1 VGTGTTACIA
11 ITITDDNNLEG
22 DHTFTVD
29 LLNIQIIGDDL
40 RRMVSMIG
48 IGSPSSTT
56 VTIQDP
62 EGMLSVPSRMDLL
75 CIVDIQI
82 SKQEVRVPH
91 HFAMWFGN
99 TLLVHLVYCFLA
111 LNFVH

>member
-1 VGTGTTACIA
+1 MDFSAPSLDFSFPVGTGTTACID

-62 EGMLSVPSRMDLL
+62 EGMLSVPSRIDLL
-75 CIVDIQI
+75 CIADIQI
-82 SKQEVRVPH
+82 SKQEVCH
-91 HFAMWFGN
+91 
-99 TLLVHLVYCFLA
+99 TILLCGLVILY
-111 LNFVH
+111 